1 MTTTTDN
8 DDRIAGYK
16 LIESGTLVNFDILS
30 TQIDESPGGDE
41 AIVRIELHLGEVE
54 EDDYRT
60 EDHEWGGLGFMFALA
75 VLSFADAR
83 PRGYT
88 DKLFIQDDSLS
99 LADFLD
105 GFRYERGSLRWSGDY
120 IRGRRMKTD
129 ITIRPD
135 GKATLQ
141 THGRGEAAT
150 RWVARLKGKKMLE
163 VVGNEPAAPA
173 GE

>member
-1 MTTTTDN
+1 MTTTEN

-16 LIESGTLVNFDILS
+16 LIESGTLVNFDIVD
-30 TQIDESPGGDE
+30 TQIDETPGGDE
-41 AIVRIELHLGEVE
+41 AAVRIELHLGEVE
-54 EDDYRT
+54 GEDDDLRT
-60 EDHEWGGLGFMFALA
+60 DDHEWGGLGFMFALA
-75 VLSFADAR
+75 VLSFEDAR

-88 DKLFIQDDSLS
+88 DKLFIEGDSLT

-105 GFRYERGSLRWSGDY
+105 GFRYERGNLRYNGDY
-120 IRGRRMKTD
+120 IRGRRMKTN

-150 RWVARLKGKKMLE
+150 RWVARLKGKKMLALVE
-163 VVGNEPAAPA
+163 E
-173 GE
+173 